1 MQFFHPE
8 QSIGFH
14 CSLTFK
20 AFRQAM
26 EKRLEGTGI
35 SPVHFIALAHLIAL
49 GPLPQN
55 ALGEKLFIT
64 APSTA
69 RLVDRMERDGWVE
82 RRPDPEDRRMKRVAL
97 TGRAEEVWQEVA
109 HYAQDTMA
117 QAYQGIDQDEIEQ
130 AIATLAR
137 VRRNLEDEGRQST

>member
-1 MQFFHPE
+1 MQTFHPE

-26 EKRLEGTGI
+26 EKRLEGSGI
-35 SPVHFIALAHLIAL
+35 SPVNFIALAHLIAL
-49 GPLPQN
+49 GPMPQN

-82 RRPDPEDRRMKRVAL
+82 RRADPRDRRVKWIEL
-97 TGRAEEVWQEVA
+97 TDRAEVVWGEIA
-109 HYAQDTMA
+109 HYAQDTLA
-117 QAYQGIDQDEIEQ
+117 QAYQGIDQGEIDRT
-130 AIATLAR
+130 IATLAR
-137 VRRNLEDEGRQST
+137 VRRNLEDEGRQPT

>member
-1 MQFFHPE
+1 MQPFHPE

-20 AFRQAM
+20 TFRNAM
-26 EKRLEGTGI
+26 ERRLEGTGI

-49 GPLPQN
+49 GPLAQN
-55 ALGEKLFIT
+55 VLGEKLFIT

-82 RRPDPEDRRMKRVAL
+82 RRPDPADRRLKRVVL
-97 TGRAEEVWQEVA
+97 TPRAETVWQEIA
-109 HYAQDTMA
+109 HYARDVMT
-117 QAYQGIDQDEIEQ
+117 QAYQGIDPGEIERT
-130 AIATLAR
+130 IATLAR
-137 VRRNLEDEGRQST
+137 VRQNLEGSKRSHV

>member
-1 MQFFHPE
+1 MPLFHPE
-8 QSIGFH
+8 QSLGFH

-35 SPVHFIALAHLIAL
+35 SSVHFIALAHLIAL
-49 GPLPQN
+49 GPMPQN

-64 APSTA
+64 PPSTA

-82 RRPDPEDRRMKRVAL
+82 RRSDAQDRRLKLVTL
-97 TGRAEEVWQEVA
+97 TSRAKTVWDEIN
-109 HYAQDTMA
+109 HYARDVVV
-117 QAYQGIDQDEIEQ
+117 QAYKGIAADDIEQ
-130 AIATLAR
+130 AIETLAR
-137 VRRNLEDEGRQST
+137 VRRNLE

>member
-1 MQFFHPE
+1 MSDFHPE

-49 GPLPQN
+49 GPMPQN

-64 APSTA
+64 PPSTA

-82 RRPDPEDRRMKRVAL
+82 RRPDSQDRRLKLVTR
-97 TGRAEEVWQEVA
+97 TSRAKTVWDELNHHARDV
-109 HYAQDTMA
+109 MA
-117 QAYQGIDQDEIEQ
+117 QAYKGIAPGEIQQ
-130 AIATLAR
+130 AVETLAR
-137 VRRNLEDEGRQST
+137 VRRNLEETVK

>member
-1 MQFFHPE
+1 MPLFHPE
-8 QSIGFH
+8 QSLGFH

-35 SPVHFIALAHLIAL
+35 SSVHFIALAHLIAL
-49 GPLPQN
+49 GPMPQN

-64 APSTA
+64 PPSTA

-82 RRPDPEDRRMKRVAL
+82 RRSDAQDRRLKLVTL
-97 TGRAEEVWQEVA
+97 TSRAEAVWDEIN
-109 HYAQDTMA
+109 HYARDVVE
-117 QAYQGIDQDEIEQ
+117 QAYKGIAADDIEQ
-130 AIATLAR
+130 AIETLDR
-137 VRRNLEDEGRQST
+137 VRRNLE